1 MMALN
6 YPLNSDWS
14 TEEIVKVID
23 FFNLVE
29 QAYETGVERQRLLEA
44 YREFKQIVTS
54 KSEEKQ
60 WDQFYMEETG
70 CSSYRAMQQAKRQEE
85 PIVRMKK

>member
-1 MMALN
+1 MALN

-29 QAYETGVERQRLLEA
+29 QAYETGVDRQRLLDA
-44 YREFKQIVTS
+44 YRTFKHIVTS

-60 WDQFYMEETG
+60 WDQFYFEETG
-70 CSSYRAMQQAKRQEE
+70 CSSYRTMKQAKQQDS

>member
-6 YPLNSDWS
+6 YPLNPDWS

-29 QAYETGVERQRLLEA
+29 QAYESGVERQRLLEA

-70 CSSYRAMQQAKRQEE
+70 CSSYRTMQQAKRQED

>member
-1 MMALN
+1 MALN

-29 QAYETGVERQRLLEA
+29 QAYESGVE
-44 YREFKQIVTS
+44 
-54 KSEEKQ
+54 
-60 WDQFYMEETG
+60 
-70 CSSYRAMQQAKRQEE
+70 
-85 PIVRMKK
+85 

>member
-29 QAYETGVERQRLLEA
+29 QAYESGVERQRLLEA

-60 WDQFYMEETG
+60 WDQFYAEETG
-70 CSSYRAMQQAKRQEE
+70 CSSYRTMQQAKRQEE